1 LTSPTPRS
9 KLACVSGYF
18 FQATGITLSASIS
31 IVIPV
36 LDEESSIE
44 QAVTLARDVADEV
57 IVADGGSTDGTLGIL
72 ERLDCVVCHTS
83 RGRGQQLHA
92 GAKLAKGEILLFL
105 HADTWLPA
113 KARTQILQVWES
125 MPEDETATFC
135 GCFEQYID
143 DPRYVYR
150 LLERGNLWRA
160 KYQRLPYGD
169 QGVFV
174 SRKLYDTVGG
184 IPQISLMEDF
194 EFARQIS
201 KLSDLKILP
210 GPIHVDARRW
220 EKVGPLRQT
229 IRNWTLA
236 TRYRL
241 GADPEQL
248 LKKY

>member
-1 LTSPTPRS
+1 M
-9 KLACVSGYF
+9 
-18 FQATGITLSASIS
+18 SIS

-36 LDEESSIE
+36 LDEASNIE
-44 QAVTLARDVADEV
+44 QAVSLACDVADEV
-57 IVADGGSTDGTLGIL
+57 IIADGGSTDGTLGIL
-72 ERLDCVVCHTS
+72 ERLDCIVCHTS

-92 GAKLAKGEILLFL
+92 GAKLAKGEIILFL

-113 KARTQILQVWES
+113 KARSQILKVWES
-125 MPEDETATFC
+125 LSVAEKATFC
-135 GCFEQYID
+135 GCFEQCID

-150 LLERGNLWRA
+150 LLEKGNFWRA
-160 KYQRLPYGD
+160 KYQKLPYGD
-169 QGVFV
+169 QGVFA

-201 KLSDLKILP
+201 TLGDLKILP
-210 GPIHVDARRW
+210 GPIHVSARRW

-248 LKKY
+248 LKRY